1 MSSIFKNALM
11 EEGIMHLFYC
21 FLKDAA
27 PGMLSTSNFIER
39 IVLYERPGD
48 FVSVLGTYIFY
59 VC

>member
-1 MSSIFKNALM
+1 
-11 EEGIMHLFYC
+11 MHLFYC